1 MQGDSKKM
9 REQML
14 EEIDSLKKQLAERT
28 GQLEV
33 ASNTILARNDEIQRL
48 KAQVEQL
55 TQEHQAKQS
64 QLQAQITDLE
74 AQLEDL
80 RLNGQAG

>member
-64 QLQAQITDLE
+64 QLKAQITDLE

-80 RLNGQAG
+80 RLNG